1 MRLGRRGLAFLR
13 DNRTLDDERLLLFV
27 TGHMRAFGQEGF
39 QRRVKASWAA
49 LGWGDAPIALHT
61 WDAIVSAPSWW
72 WAADP
77 LLTATHTQPPLLSAE
92 HTVRNSS
99 FREQLLV
106 YEVQDPKSA
115 GIRAAVPLLAGRHCL
130 NGADLDAMYGMYASL
145 HAQSYA
151 LMRVPLTTD

>member
-27 TGHMRAFGQEGF
+27 TGHMRAFGQEQF

-61 WDAIVSAPSWW
+61 WDAAGSAPSWW
-72 WAADP
+72 VADP
-77 LLTATHTQPPLLSAE
+77 LHTATHTQSPLFSVE

-99 FREQLLV
+99 LREQLLV
-106 YEVQDPKSA
+106 YEVNDQRSA
-115 GIRAAVPLLAGRHCL
+115 AIRAAVPLLAGRHCL

-151 LMRVPLTTD
+151 LTRVPLTTD